1 MSKNELTE
9 KIIRAA
15 IEVHKTLGGPGLL
28 EAVYE
33 EALVFELEAKGLK
46 VERQVVWPICYK
58 GNELGI
64 PLRIDLLVEDSVIV
78 ECKATSE
85 NHPIFE
91 SQLLTYLRLSKKS
104 LGLVLNFG
112 QKYLKDGIRR
122 VVNNFYEHGDAE
134 TRRI

>member
-1 MSKNELTE
+1 MEENQITE
-9 KIIRAA
+9 KIIAAA
-15 IEVHKTLGGPGLL
+15 IEVHRTLGGPGLL

-46 VERQVVWPICYK
+46 VERQVGLPIRYK
-58 GNELGI
+58 GHELGN
-64 PLRIDLLVEDSVIV
+64 PLRIDLLVEDSIVV
-78 ECKATSE
+78 ECKASSE

-91 SQLLTYLRLSKKS
+91 VQLLTYLRLSGKS

-122 VVNNFYEHGDAE
+122 VVNQFNEEAP
-134 TRRI
+134 RK

>member
-1 MSKNELTE
+1 MRTNELTE

-33 EALVFELEAKGLK
+33 EALVFELETQGLK
-46 VERQVVWPICYK
+46 VERQVSVPISYK
-58 GNELGI
+58 GNELGN
-64 PLRIDLLVEDSVIV
+64 PLRIDLLVEESIVI

-85 NHPIFE
+85 NHDIFE
-91 SQLLTYLRLSKKS
+91 GQLLTYLRLSKKT

-112 QKYLKDGIRR
+112 QKYLKNGIRR
-122 VVNNFYEHGDAE
+122 VVNGLAE
-134 TRRI
+134 